1 MRVVNYGTERADLQC
16 GDMVVRAER
25 NTSSGATS
33 HVTIWVAGSAGTF
46 VIHAPH
52 PHIDDDLSQWAL
64 SVLARHVA
72 GLPQI

>member
-1 MRVVNYGTERADLQC
+1 MRVVNYGIERSDLQC

-25 NTSSGATS
+25 STVGITSP
-33 HVTIWVAGSAGTF
+33 VVIWVTGRTPII
-46 VIHAPH
+46 IHAPH

-64 SVLARHVA
+64 SVLARHIA